1 MDYSAAKL
9 ERIATEVVL
18 PKMKGWGEMSER
30 MDRMQKSQMKA
41 KRQRHISVLLVFTRD
56 YFPFA
61 QITVCGGKV
70 GFTCKS
76 GATEDES
83 SH

>member
-9 ERIATEVVL
+9 ECAAIEVVL
-18 PKMKGWGEMSER
+18 PEMKGWGEMSER

-41 KRQRHISVLLVFTRD
+41 KCQCHISVLLVFTRD

-61 QITVCGGKV
+61 QII
-70 GFTCKS
+70 
-76 GATEDES
+76 
-83 SH
+83 